1 MLHYDSLCAS
11 YLSKGANRRGRTE
24 EKKEGRV
31 WLPREIKEF
40 RKVAE
45 TRASQRRHLSPAGS
59 ERVAGKQS
67 NLRGKTSRIKRDVG
81 AQSWRDKWNT
91 SSE

>member
-11 YLSKGANRRGRTE
+11 YLSKGVNRRGRTE

-45 TRASQRRHLSPAGS
+45 TQRRHLSPAGS
-59 ERVAGKQS
+59 KRVAGKQS
-67 NLRGKTSRIKRDVG
+67 NLRGKKSRVKKDAG
-81 AQSWRDKWNT
+81 AQSWRVKWNT

>member
-1 MLHYDSLCAS
+1 MLHYDSVCAS
-11 YLSKGANRRGRTE
+11 YLSKGVNRRGRTE

-45 TRASQRRHLSPAGS
+45 TRASQRKHLSPAGS
-59 ERVAGKQS
+59 KRVAGKQS
-67 NLRGKTSRIKRDVG
+67 NLRGKKSRVKRDAG
-81 AQSWRDKWNT
+81 AQSCRVKWNT